1 MTTARDLAKAS
12 LAAVKAKDKT
22 AWVALFEE
30 DAVVQDPVG
39 VSRFDATGEG
49 HKGRAA
55 IARFWDVFMENQAS
69 FDSTIHHTA
78 LGGNELA
85 AYATLHIG
93 LKDGTKFDVPVLN
106 VYKMSSN
113 GKLASLRSFWEGG

>member
-12 LAAVKAKDKT
+12 LEAVKAGNKQ
-22 AWVALFEE
+22 AWLDVYEE

-49 HKGRAA
+49 HRGHAGIGA
-55 IARFWDVFMENQAS
+55 FWDVFSAQQAA
-69 FDSTIHHTA
+69 FDYEIHHSA
-78 LGGNELA
+78 LGGDEVA
-85 AYATLHIG
+85 VYATLHMT
-93 LKDGTKFDVPVLN
+93 LRDGHKFSVPVLN
-106 VYKMSSN
+106 VYKMGPS